1 MTGAGSRGR
10 TAEGARPRSGSRAGS
25 VPRANFRD
33 VPNPSSTP
41 AAALDAIL
49 ELTLGQLDLLRDAA
63 SRPDVDRAAL
73 TRTAFEM
80 TLKGM
85 RAAAAKAAADPTLPA
100 EARARMEAF
109 ITAANDYEKGAVRVG
124 QHLIAIS
131 AGWQCP
137 QCKTDVARTAA
148 LSGVAAGKGF
158 VKLELVC
165 AECGARSVPTPQGR
179 KVFEEKFG
187 HLVAAGWNPE
197 VHGFQWDRR

>member
-1 MTGAGSRGR
+1 M
-10 TAEGARPRSGSRAGS
+10 
-25 VPRANFRD
+25 
-33 VPNPSSTP
+33 PNPSSSP

-49 ELTLGQLDLLRDAA
+49 ELTTAQLAILRDAA
-63 SRPDVDRAAL
+63 SRPDVDQAAL

-85 RAAAAKAAADPTLPA
+85 RAAATKAVADASLPA
-100 EARARMEAF
+100 ESRARLEAF
-109 ITAANDYEKGAVRVG
+109 VAAANSYEKGAVRLG

-137 QCKTDVARTAA
+137 QCQSDVARSAA

-158 VKLELVC
+158 VKIELVC

-197 VHGFQWDRR
+197 VHGFLWDRK